1 MRKKRKI
8 EKKDP
13 RCGVLWNEFWCR
25 KSEKLNHAK
34 WAKRNGRTDVL
45 VVSVPKETERHQK
58 CVRKQ
63 QQKKTDRNNNARL
76 ISCMHLNKRCVCAIA
91 SAFRRNVSI
100 LIIYYCKMQI
110 AICFRE
116 IYVSILVLFHA
127 ATISAAF
134 LLCVDPANGHV
145 RAAFCKQTNK

>member
-1 MRKKRKI
+1 MRKKRKK
-8 EKKDP
+8 EKKTRVVACCQMNFDVEGP
-13 RCGVLWNEFWCR
+13 KILIMQNEQNEMVAQMFLWCR
-25 KSEKLNHAK
+25 CRKRQRDTNNASEN
-34 WAKRNGRTDVL
+34 N
-45 VVSVPKETERHQK
+45 E
-58 CVRKQ
+58 
-63 QQKKTDRNNNARL
+63 KKTERNNNVTL

-100 LIIYYCKMQI
+100 LIMYYCKMQI